1 MATGSAMGETHERT
15 GTIVIRGRAAKTTV
29 TPGTPVIPEPW
40 KRIGQIGL
48 VNTWTAVATRWHLEM
63 LARQTYHLDPQDNR
77 NETGREILG
86 QTDRKID

>member
-1 MATGSAMGETHERT
+1 MAETHGRT
-15 GTIVIRGRAAKTTV
+15 GTTVIPGRAAKITV

-40 KRIGQIGL
+40 KRIGQTGL

-63 LARQTYHLDPQDNR
+63 LARQTCHLDLRDNR
-77 NETGREILG
+77 NGIGREILG

>member
-1 MATGSAMGETHERT
+1 MAETHERT
-15 GTIVIRGRAAKTTV
+15 GTIVILERAAKITV
-29 TPGTPVIPEPW
+29 TPGSPVIPEPW

-63 LARQTYHLDPQDNR
+63 LARQTYHLDLRDNR
-77 NETGREILG
+77 NVIGREIPG